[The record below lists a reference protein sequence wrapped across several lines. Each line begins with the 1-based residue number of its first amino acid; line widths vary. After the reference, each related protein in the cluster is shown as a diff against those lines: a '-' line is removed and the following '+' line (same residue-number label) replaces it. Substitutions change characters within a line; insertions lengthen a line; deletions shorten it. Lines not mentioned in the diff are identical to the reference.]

1 MLITPQDKDLSLH
14 DKWRFG
20 RDSTS
25 TTKLRAIFKSRYNRL
40 NRVGGMGP
48 NFDAFTATHFL
59 SKQPL
64 NQNFTVFIVVCID
77 GCYLRI
83 EYPRICVFLCETLH
97 TIAVFV

>member
-59 SKQPL
+59 SKQRV
-64 NQNFTVFIVVCID
+64 NVEVVVAVIVASFEIN
-77 GCYLRI
+77 LWI
-83 EYPRICVFLCETLH
+83 KMLLSSLLCL
-97 TIAVFV
+97 